1 MIDKDAV
8 VKILKERLSG
18 TPCLTCDKMSNN
30 IPDCHECNP
39 RWAIN
44 EEYAREIANEI
55 IRKGV
60 KQQ

>member
-1 MIDKDAV
+1 MIDKDAIV
-8 VKILKERLSG
+8 EILKDRLSSP
-18 TPCLTCDKMSNN
+18 PCKTCYKFSNN

-44 EEYAREIANEI
+44 DDYARELANEI
-55 IRKGV
+55 ARKGV

>member
-1 MIDKDAV
+1 MIDKDAI
-8 VKILKERLSG
+8 VKILMERLDSP
-18 TPCLTCDKMSNN
+18 PCKTCYKLSNN

-39 RWAIN
+39 RLAIN
-44 EEYAREIANEI
+44 DDYAREIANEI

>member
-1 MIDKDAV
+1 MIDKDAIV
-8 VKILKERLSG
+8 EILKERLSG
-18 TPCLTCDKMSNN
+18 TPCLTCDNMKNN
-30 IPDCHECNP
+30 IPVCHECNP

-44 EEYAREIANEI
+44 DDYAREIANEI